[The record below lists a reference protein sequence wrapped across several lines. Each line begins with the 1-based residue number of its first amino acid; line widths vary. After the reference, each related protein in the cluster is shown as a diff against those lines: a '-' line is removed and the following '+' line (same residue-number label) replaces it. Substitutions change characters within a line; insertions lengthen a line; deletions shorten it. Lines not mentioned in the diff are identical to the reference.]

1 MAEQYLRADGCPFDR
16 ETLLIALIID
26 RRQTMFGRIWRYLRA
41 LMLGKLDELENPEVL
56 LQEAA
61 REMREN
67 LAANRQRAVTAI
79 TQKNNLKTMLDEQ
92 TKRVNQLDAQAE
104 MAVKKGDRDLA
115 RRILREKLTFQET
128 MVGTQAS
135 YDQAVQASE
144 AVKVAIRRQEETVR
158 QRTAEALAKRA
169 QWKQAQIQ
177 IEIDKALTGL
187 TFEDESSAWERA
199 GEKIR
204 SAQSEAAA
212 RAELSQSSI
221 QAKIANLQDD
231 TVDAEADK
239 ALQELESRMGVSE
252 VPVAQP
258 TVQVGQGMTDVER
271 ELAELESKLGASEP
285 AQAPPAEPAAT
296 EQPQPEPKQE

>member
-1 MAEQYLRADGCPFDR
+1 
-16 ETLLIALIID
+16 
-26 RRQTMFGRIWRYLRA
+26 MFRRIWRYLRA
-41 LMLGKLDELENPEVL
+41 LILGKLDELENPEVL

-79 TQKNNLKTMLDEQ
+79 TQKNNLKAMLDEQ
-92 TKRVNQLDAQAE
+92 EKRVATLEAQAE

-128 MVGTQAS
+128 ITGTRAS

-144 AVKVAIRRQEETVR
+144 AVKVAIRRQEEQVR
-158 QRTAEALAKRA
+158 QRTAEALAKKA

-177 IEIDKALTGL
+177 IEIDKALNGL

-204 SAQSEAAA
+204 SAQSEASA
-212 RAELSQSSI
+212 RAELAQASI
-221 QAKIANLQDD
+221 QAKIADLQDD
-231 TVDAEADK
+231 TVDAEAEK
-239 ALQELESRMGVSE
+239 ALQELEQRMGTAAPAVE
-252 VPVAQP
+252 QQ
-258 TVQVGQGMTDVER
+258 VQVGQAAGPGDVEQ
-271 ELAELESKLGASEP
+271 ELAELESKLGT
-285 AQAPPAEPAAT
+285 APPAEAPAEPT
-296 EQPQPEPKQE
+296 EPKQE

>member
-1 MAEQYLRADGCPFDR
+1 
-16 ETLLIALIID
+16 
-26 RRQTMFGRIWRYLRA
+26 MFRRIWRYLRA
-41 LMLGKLDELENPEVL
+41 LILGKLDELENPEVL

-79 TQKNNLKTMLDEQ
+79 TQKNNLKAMLDEQ
-92 TKRVNQLDAQAE
+92 EKRVATLEAQAE

-128 MVGTQAS
+128 ITGTRAS

-144 AVKVAIRRQEETVR
+144 AVKVAIRRQEEQVR
-158 QRTAEALAKRA
+158 QRTAEALAKKA

-177 IEIDKALTGL
+177 IEIDKALNGL

-204 SAQSEAAA
+204 SAQSEASA
-212 RAELSQSSI
+212 RAELAQASI
-221 QAKIANLQDD
+221 QAKIADLQDD
-231 TVDAEADK
+231 TVDAEAEK
-239 ALQELESRMGVSE
+239 ALQELEQRMGTAAPAVQE
-252 VPVAQP
+252 Q
-258 TVQVGQGMTDVER
+258 VQVGQAAGTGDVEQ
-271 ELAELESKLGASEP
+271 ELAELESKLGT
-285 AQAPPAEPAAT
+285 AQPAEAPAETAAQE
-296 EQPQPEPKQE
+296 EQTEPKQE

>member
-1 MAEQYLRADGCPFDR
+1 
-16 ETLLIALIID
+16 
-26 RRQTMFGRIWRYLRA
+26 MFGRIWRYLKA
-41 LMLGKLDELENPEVL
+41 LFLGKLDQLEDPEIL

-79 TQKNNLKTMLDEQ
+79 TQKNNLKALMDEQ
-92 TKRVNQLDAQAE
+92 ERRISQLDAQAE

-115 RRILREKLTFQET
+115 RRVLREKLTFQQTLE
-128 MVGTQAS
+128 GTRTS

-144 AVKVAIRRQEETVR
+144 AIKVAIRRQEETVR

-177 IEIDKALTGL
+177 IEIDKALNGL

-204 SAQSEAAA
+204 TAQSEAAA
-212 RAELSQSSI
+212 RAELAQASI
-221 QAKIANLQDD
+221 QAKIADLQDD
-231 TVDAEADK
+231 TVDAEAER
-239 ALQELESRMGVSE
+239 ALQELEQRISGPS
-252 VPVAQP
+252 VAPEQ
-258 TVQVGQGMTDVER
+258 TVQVGQSAEMSDVEK
-271 ELAELESKLGASEP
+271 ELADLEAKLGTSS
-285 AQAPPAEPAAT
+285 PAEPQPQAEPQTTET
-296 EQPQPEPKQE
+296 EQSEPKQE